1 MVEAATG
8 INLWREWANIETAMA
23 RNLEYTLPEVQNMYA
38 GILISL
44 TRQRYTDPMIFDD
57 SEVCWRMDE
66 EFHVG
71 VIVKSESQE
80 RVKELLDK
88 YAQVVFDGYHA
99 SAPVP
104 DKPTN

>member
-71 VIVKSESQE
+71 VIVKSESQD
-80 RVKELLDK
+80 V
-88 YAQVVFDGYHA
+88 
-99 SAPVP
+99 
-104 DKPTN
+104 